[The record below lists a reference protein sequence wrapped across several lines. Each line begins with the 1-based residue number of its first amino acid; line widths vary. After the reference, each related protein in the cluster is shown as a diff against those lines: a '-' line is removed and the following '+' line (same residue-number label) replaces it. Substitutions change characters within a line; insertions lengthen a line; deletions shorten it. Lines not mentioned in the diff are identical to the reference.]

1 VGPFGLCNGTFDD
14 DVINLLIIIM
24 MLFLSVEVSV
34 RTSSYCKNCVV
45 CRESVG
51 LLQRFLDLRWR
62 SWIGFG
68 FDLRGGI
75 IWHGVYDLWHQ

>member
-62 SWIGFG
+62 WWIGFD